1 MNKNMILLICL
12 GLAACK
18 GKVVQEVQTT
28 FVKRGTFTEELT
40 EEGTLRAVKSISI
53 NAPNISYRYG
63 NLKITNMVSDGK
75 EVNKGSTP
83 SSRLMLRN

>member
-1 MNKNMILLICL
+1 MNKNLILFICL

-18 GKVVQEVQTT
+18 GKVVQDVQTT

-40 EEGTLRAVKSISI
+40 EEGTVKAVNSISI

-63 NLKITNMVSDGK
+63 KPENYKYGQWTAK
-75 EVNKGSTP
+75 
-83 SSRLMLRN
+83 R